1 MIKLSRRLDALPRY
15 PLTGIAAAKLR
26 LAAAGVDVIDLGA
39 GDADQ
44 PPPEGTRAELA
55 RVLDEVAL
63 HKYGFQL
70 GLPDFR
76 RAAVEWVARRF
87 GQAFDPATEFTPLIG
102 SKEGLA
108 HLALAVA
115 DPGDAVVLPE
125 PGYQA
130 YLGGAVLAGADP
142 VVVPLRRDDG
152 FLLELGALPE
162 AILRRTALVYVNY
175 PNNPTAAIAPHDYLE
190 RLVATC
196 RTHGIVL
203 AYDNAYCDITFDG
216 YVAPS
221 IFEIAGAREVAV
233 EFFSLSKS
241 FQMTGW
247 RLGFAVGNAAVI
259 GALSKVKSYVDTG
272 AFQALQRAGAWTL
285 DRAEALVAPI
295 VAELTTR
302 RDVALAALRGAGFE
316 VETPKGAMYLWVP
329 LPPGIA
335 SATFATRAME
345 EEGVVVLPGSGFGAG
360 GEGFFRIA
368 LTQSPD
374 RLREAIVR
382 IGRTL
387 AACRETDV
395 VGSP

>member
-1 MIKLSRRLDALPRY
+1 MIRLSQRIDALPRY

-26 LAAAGVDVIDLGA
+26 LVAAGVDVIDLGA

-55 RVLDEVAL
+55 RALDDVAM

-76 RAAVEWVARRF
+76 RAAVAWLARRF
-87 GQAFDPATEFTPLIG
+87 GQVFDPVTEFTPLIG

-130 YLGGAVLAGADP
+130 YLGGAVLAGAEP
-142 VVVPLRRDDG
+142 VVVPLRREHD
-152 FLLELGALPE
+152 FLLELDALPTE
-162 AILRRTALVYVNY
+162 LLRRTAVVYVNY
-175 PNNPTAAIAPHDYLE
+175 PNNPTAAIAPRDYLE

-196 RTHGIVL
+196 RAHDIVL

-221 IFEIAGAREVAV
+221 IFEIAGARDVAV

-247 RLGFAVGNAAVI
+247 RLGFAVGAAPVI
-259 GALSKVKSYVDTG
+259 GALSKIKSYVDTG

-285 DRAEALVAPI
+285 DRAEELVAPI
-295 VAELTTR
+295 VAELTIR
-302 RDVALAALRGAGFE
+302 RDTAVAALAESGFA

-329 LPPGIA
+329 LPAGIA
-335 SATFATRAME
+335 SAHFATRAME
-345 EEGVVVLPGSGFGAG
+345 DEGVIVLPGSGFGAG

-368 LTQSPD
+368 LTQPPA
-374 RLREAIVR
+374 RLREAILR

-387 AACRETDV
+387 ATCREPDV
-395 VGSP
+395 VRAS